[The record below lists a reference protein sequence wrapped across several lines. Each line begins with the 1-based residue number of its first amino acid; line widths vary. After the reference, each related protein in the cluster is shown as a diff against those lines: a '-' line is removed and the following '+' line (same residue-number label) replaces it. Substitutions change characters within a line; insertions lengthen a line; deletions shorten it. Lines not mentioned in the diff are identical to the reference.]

1 MAPSIHV
8 PVRRRRTARRTG
20 RLLHH
25 TDQGSTYASED
36 YQHVL
41 ARHGIV
47 CSISRCGNCYD
58 NAALESWFSTLKPGV
73 DSAR

>member
-1 MAPSIHV
+1 M
-8 PVRRRRTARRTG
+8 RRRAG
-20 RLLHH
+20 RLWHR

-47 CSISRCGNCYD
+47 RGISRCGNCYD
-58 NAALESWFSTLKPGV
+58 NAALESGFSTLKPGV
-73 DSAR
+73 DNAR